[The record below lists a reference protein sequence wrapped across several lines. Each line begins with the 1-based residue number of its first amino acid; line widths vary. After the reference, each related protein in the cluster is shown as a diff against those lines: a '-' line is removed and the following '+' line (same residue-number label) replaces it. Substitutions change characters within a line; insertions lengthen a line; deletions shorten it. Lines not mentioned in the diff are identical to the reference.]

1 MAPFVHG
8 SCDLRHLRL
17 TWNILLPR
25 SPLIF
30 CPVLLTKHLLFLSLS
45 LHLFSLCPPSL
56 FPSGSISYCTYL
68 QFHSCVSKRKHICH
82 FCVPDCRLQPLVRGS
97 QLYQA
102 ECLGKDPQSNSGR
115 AAHPHQSNKHKQAD
129 KQKPLYMNAKYI
141 SPQSHYSFVT
151 TSIVFLF
158 VRL

>member
-1 MAPFVHG
+1 MAPFVHR

-30 CPVLLTKHLLFLSLS
+30 CPVLLADLLFLSLS
-45 LHLFSLCPPSL
+45 LHLFSFYPPSL
-56 FPSGSISYCTYL
+56 PPSSSISDCTYL
-68 QFHSCVSKRKHICH
+68 QFHSRVSKRKHICH

-115 AAHPHQSNKHKQAD
+115 VAHPHQSNKHKQAD
-129 KQKPLYMNAKYI
+129 KQKPLYMNAEYI
-141 SPQSHYSFVT
+141 SPQSLYLSVT
-151 TSIVFLF
+151 TRFVFLF
-158 VRL
+158 VWL